1 MSGER
6 AARGPRRVAEWI
18 TFGVSLALVLALAA
32 HLAWRLREPASER
45 VDARVAPRFAE
56 VTEQAGRYV
65 LPLDIVNSSARTIR
79 DLQVRI
85 DYRGEG
91 GERRSLDVLV
101 DYLGQGSQQVV
112 YTYFRLDPRTL
123 SVRAEAISYRV
134 D

>member
-1 MSGER
+1 MS
-6 AARGPRRVAEWI
+6 
-18 TFGVSLALVLALAA
+18 
-32 HLAWRLREPASER
+32 
-45 VDARVAPRFAE
+45 PRFAE

-101 DYLGQGSQQVV
+101 DYLGQESEQVV
-112 YTYFRLDPRTL
+112 YTYFRADPRTL
-123 SVRAEAISYRV
+123 SVRAEAISYQV